1 MRARESE
8 AVARVDNAT
17 AKLDMQL
24 SAEQGT
30 KAVTVAEGAA
40 LPAGYRE
47 GSSAGSGFAETANL
61 PDGYRR
67 VINTKTGNTEV
78 LSTDGTLY
86 LKTAD
91 GLKPKAGGNLSGL
104 IEAEKNIALR
114 QQASNITAPID
125 FDGHVI
131 RAEVKPNGNVVG
143 GHSLLREMFA
153 LFPEPSRC
161 RTLKGCIALK
171 LKWQTRPIREIT
183 CQRQTMEE
191 CLRCSPNL

>member
-1 MRARESE
+1 MVDISLSNSSAYGFNFGLTARESE
-8 AVARVDNAT
+8 AAARADNAT
-17 AKLDMQL
+17 TKLDMQL

-86 LKTAD
+86 LETAD
-91 GLKPKAGGNLSGL
+91 GLKPKAGGSLDGL
-104 IEAEKNIALR
+104 VEAENRISGAKATV
-114 QQASNITAPID
+114 SSP
-125 FDGHVI
+125 
-131 RAEVKPNGNVVG
+131 
-143 GHSLLREMFA
+143 
-153 LFPEPSRC
+153 
-161 RTLKGCIALK
+161 LK
-171 LKWQTRPIREIT
+171 LGETKVINDVNMTRVGRW
-183 CQRQTMEE
+183 M
-191 CLRCSPNL
+191 SPDELA